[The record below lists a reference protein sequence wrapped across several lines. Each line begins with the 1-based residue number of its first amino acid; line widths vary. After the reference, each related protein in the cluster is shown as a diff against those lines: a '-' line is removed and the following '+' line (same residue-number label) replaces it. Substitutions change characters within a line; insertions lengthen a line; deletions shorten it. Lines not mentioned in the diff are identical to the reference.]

1 MSKNI
6 VFSKNAGMKSQIFF
20 QRGVKFPKSS
30 PIYLSSKAN
39 KTFAYLTILLNLRFR
54 TPEKRK
60 TMAMKVTGC
69 ANLELTLPKQITER
83 REALVNS
90 RRNILW

>member
-1 MSKNI
+1 MLD
-6 VFSKNAGMKSQIFF
+6 FF
-20 QRGVKFPKSS
+20 QKGVKFSKTS
-30 PIYLSSKAN
+30 PIYLTSKAN
-39 KTFAYLTILLNLRFR
+39 KTIAYLTILPNRRFR
-54 TPEKRK
+54 TLECRE

-69 ANLELTLPKQITER
+69 ANLKLTLPKQITER